1 MVFAFACTTSNNH
14 VFGLLMIEGLKVEL
28 FGLLKLN
35 AHFKTLI
42 QLRKLELDQIFIILI
57 GELHLRNET
66 EVIAGS
72 EKSSQN
78 SKKNF
83 TSM

>member
-1 MVFAFACTTSNNH
+1 
-14 VFGLLMIEGLKVEL
+14 MIEGLKVEL

-57 GELHLRNET
+57 GELHLRDLLRNET